1 MNNRLI
7 LKSFQ
12 SPGDIVMLSAAVRDL
27 HAAHPGRFQTDV
39 RTSADAMWENNP
51 HLTPLDEHQPGVV
64 SLDMHYPLIHQSNQ
78 RPYHFIHGYTQ
89 YLEQQLSL
97 QIPVTKFQGD
107 IHLSETEKNAPLPHQ
122 ELGLPKRFWIIIA
135 GGKYDFTAK
144 WWNPASYQAVVDHF
158 QDRIA
163 FVQCGEQGHWH
174 PRLNGVT
181 DLVGKTSLREF
192 IRLMYHAQ
200 GVVCPVTLA
209 MHLAAA
215 VESKSAD
222 RYGRPCVVV
231 AGGREPAHWEAYP
244 DHQYIST
251 TGTLSCCQ
259 SGGCWRSRCQ
269 LVGDGD
275 SKDRRELCEQPVQV
289 ADDLRIPKCMDMITP
304 EEVIRRI
311 ELYHQGDPH
320 RYTTND
326 EPRKDTQMTTTTASP
341 NADSAPTPTI
351 GNTAT
356 DDQQNVLIKFQHGL
370 GDAVQLTAV
379 LRHLRHYHP
388 RWNIEVAALPGKHSA
403 FVGLCDKAL
412 SLNGKPVATDGY
424 DRVFDLAW
432 EECAT
437 CFADCPSTKVERCLV
452 ENFDVAPIPD
462 LCRYEMQ
469 PREEAIAKAKR
480 YLRQVCKV
488 HPGED
493 GRYPVVLIHYQG
505 NTSVEYKDL
514 PHDTARKICEQ
525 VIKSGSV
532 PVILDWDNRSP
543 LPDGKRIH
551 NPHVDLDIWGGLGTG
566 DAEVLA
572 ALIELSSLMIG
583 VDSGPLHV
591 AGATSTP
598 TLAVWTK
605 HHPLH
610 YFDHADNV
618 THLVPKRHDELLRG
632 DREAGDAYF
641 QSHYQY
647 RPYDVLE
654 NELLT
659 MVDEQLQDRE
669 AGLVY
674 TRNFWIRSNNTAQD
688 LVVVQDI
695 AENDSYRIDELPM
708 PGPVIVDVGAHIG
721 CFSQAIHSRNP
732 LARIFAVECC
742 PENLTALR
750 KNVGGFATV
759 IQGALTYEKD
769 IALLNAVFPNCE
781 TTGGSCVV
789 SREQLLQASGN
800 AGVGADPK
808 DAATSQYWAD
818 SRPMMAVTLEQII
831 EQHNIDRID
840 VLKLDCEGSEFSI
853 LENSTSLDRIDRIV
867 GEYHGKERFHEL
879 VQRKFS
885 DWKLRILKD
894 GELGTFWLE
903 RPRPDHA
910 VHTDKQSAPTKRC
923 TRRCVKQAVA
933 PWIYLCTPRHTG
945 THFLRVLLEL
955 HPKVSFWK
963 CGRTEV
969 AGRTLSEWHRLHAE
983 GAISL
988 RELLRLGT
996 RCDSDL
1002 PAWTE
1007 QEVKKLGLR
1016 VPDKHVEHDLVQ
1028 AHAQETTPWYPSLP
1042 TVVTVRDPLLA
1053 IISGLRREGTDR
1065 AESIFAGVKFLADKR
1080 KQCFLFCV
1088 DQWEQHRER
1097 ALELM
1102 SYLDLEPTQEIY
1114 DYIARWPS
1122 PNAAEA
1128 HEHLMLDQ
1136 SSELAEARRLALEER
1151 QVHPIVESW
1160 AQRLRQAG
1168 LQEFYESLEYSDLA
1182 WFE

>member
-1 MNNRLI
+1 VKNRLI

-39 RTSADAMWENNP
+39 RTSADAIWENNP
-51 HLTPLDEHQPGVV
+51 HLTRLDEHDPEVAT
-64 SLDMHYPLIHQSNQ
+64 LDMHYPLIHQSNE

-89 YLEQQLSL
+89 YLEQQLDL
-97 QIPVTKFQGD
+97 RIPVTKFRGD
-107 IHLSETEKNAPLPHQ
+107 IHLSEAEKKAAPPHQ
-122 ELGLPKRFWIIIA
+122 ELGLPERFWIIVA

-163 FVQCGEQGHWH
+163 FVQCGEEGHWH
-174 PRLNGVT
+174 PRLKRVT
-181 DLVGKTSLREF
+181 NLVGKTSLREF
-192 IRLMYHAQ
+192 IRLMYHAE

-215 VESKSAD
+215 VESKSA
-222 RYGRPCVVV
+222 GCHERPCVVV

-244 DHQYIST
+244 IHQFIST
-251 TGTLSCCQ
+251 TGTLSCCAG
-259 SGGCWRSRCQ
+259 GGCWKSRCQ

-275 SKDRRELCEQPVQV
+275 PKDRRDVCENPIQIN
-289 ADDLRIPKCMDMITP
+289 DKLRIPKCMHMITP
-304 EEVIRRI
+304 NEVIQRI
-311 ELYHQGDPH
+311 EQYHDGDLH
-320 RYTTND
+320 HYTTND
-326 EPRKDTQMTTTTASP
+326 NQRKVIEMTTTIASP
-341 NADSAPTPTI
+341 RTNAVRTESVDEA
-351 GNTAT
+351 AVAHK
-356 DDQQNVLIKFQHGL
+356 QKVLIQFQHGL

-388 RWNIEVAALPGKHSA
+388 DWIIEVAALPGKQTA
-403 FVGLCDKAL
+403 FAGLCDRSF
-412 SLNGKPVATDGY
+412 SLNGKPTATDGY
-424 DRVFDLAW
+424 DQVFDLDW
-432 EECAT
+432 DECAT
-437 CFADCPSTKVERCLV
+437 CFAEYPSTKVERCLTEV
-452 ENFDVAPIPD
+452 FDLAPIPE
-462 LCRYEMQ
+462 LCRYEMR
-469 PREEAIAKAKR
+469 PGGEAVAKAKR
-480 YLRQVCKV
+480 YLQQVCRV

-505 NTSVEYKDL
+505 NTSAEYKDL
-514 PHDTARKICEQ
+514 PHRTARKICEQ
-525 VIKSGSV
+525 IIKSGSV

-572 ALIELSSLMIG
+572 ALIELASLMIG

-598 TLAVWTK
+598 TMAVWTK

-610 YFDHADNV
+610 YFGHADNV
-618 THLVPKRHDELLRG
+618 THLVPKQHRDLLRG
-632 DREAGDAYF
+632 DRDAGSDYF
-641 QSHYQY
+641 ESHYPY
-647 RPYDVLE
+647 RPYDNLE
-654 NELLT
+654 DELST
-659 MVDEQLQDRE
+659 WVDEQLNDRE

-674 TRNFWIRSNNTAQD
+674 TRNFWIRSNNAAQD

-708 PGPVIVDVGAHIG
+708 PEPVIVDVGAHIG

-732 LARIFAVECC
+732 LARIIAVECC
-742 PENLTALR
+742 PENLMALR
-750 KNVGGFATV
+750 KNIGGFATV

-769 IALLNAVFPNCE
+769 IALLNAVFPDCE

-789 SREQLLQASGN
+789 SREQLQQATGN
-800 AGVGADPK
+800 AGVGGNPK
-808 DAATSQYWAD
+808 DTATSQYWTDA
-818 SRPMMAVTLEQII
+818 RPLMAVTLEQLID
-831 EQHNIDRID
+831 QHKIDRIH

-853 LENSTSLDRIDRIV
+853 LENSTSLERIDRIV
-867 GEYHGKERFHEL
+867 GEYHGKDRFHEL

-903 RPRPDHA
+903 NPKCDHTA
-910 VHTDKQSAPTKRC
+910 HASEQP
-923 TRRCVKQAVA
+923 TRRCATPCAKTGVRQQ

-969 AGRTLSEWHRLHAE
+969 DGCSMNEWHQLHQK
-983 GAISL
+983 GSITF

-996 RCDSDL
+996 RCNADL
-1002 PAWTE
+1002 PAWTA
-1007 QEVKKLGLR
+1007 QEVAKLGLQL
-1016 VPDKHVEHDLVQ
+1016 PTKHVEYDLVQ
-1028 AHAQETTPWYPSLP
+1028 AHALDNTPWYPTLP

-1053 IISGLRREGTDR
+1053 IISGLRRDGNDR
-1065 AESIFAGVKFLADKR
+1065 AESILAGVKFLAN
-1080 KQCFLFCV
+1080 KQGECFYFCV
-1088 DQWEQHRER
+1088 DQWHRHRER

-1114 DYIARWPS
+1114 DYIAQWPS

-1128 HEHLMLDQ
+1128 HEHLIQDD
-1136 SSELAEARRLALEER
+1136 SEELAEARRLALEDR
-1151 QVHPIVESW
+1151 QVHHVVETW
-1160 AQRLRQAG
+1160 AQRLREAG
-1168 LQEFYESLEYSDLA
+1168 LQAFYESLGYSELA
-1182 WFE
+1182 WFV